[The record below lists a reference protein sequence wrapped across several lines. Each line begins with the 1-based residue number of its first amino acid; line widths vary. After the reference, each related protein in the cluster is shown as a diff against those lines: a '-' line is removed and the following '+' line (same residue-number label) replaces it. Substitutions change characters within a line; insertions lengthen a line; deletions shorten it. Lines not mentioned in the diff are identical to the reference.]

1 MSHVEKM
8 IICFIQSMYRQ
19 QCKAKELRV
28 DFSPVIEFMQN
39 FETKKVMA
47 YLQSMD
53 LKTVMEHPYFLTGVG
68 ITAVVAYLMR
78 WRLLL
83 VTVMTITGFIYL
95 LGYTLA
101 KGTSLDGGMPTDSLV
116 VLVGGG
122 SFIVF
127 LAIYLLFIRND

>member
-1 MSHVEKM
+1 
-8 IICFIQSMYRQ
+8 
-19 QCKAKELRV
+19 V
-28 DFSPVIEFMQN
+28 DFSPVIEFLQKL
-39 FETKKVMA
+39 ETKKVMA
-47 YLQSMD
+47 YLQAMD
-53 LKTVMEHPYFLTGVG
+53 LKTVMGHPYFLTGVG

-95 LGYTLA
+95 LGYTLE
-101 KGTSLDGGMPTDSLV
+101 KGTSLEGGMPTDSLV

-122 SFIVF
+122 AFIVF